1 MQFLSSLPYPGRPIC
16 RELPVTR
23 QVIKLGSSSIAS
35 GDGLALDVI
44 AGLVSQIAT
53 AQRAGH
59 EIILVTSGAARL
71 GWRLLSFEGP
81 TAGAA
86 PALRALVE
94 SVRSLIPEA
103 ADLGQPPGMVSGAG
117 GAASAAITPL

>member
-1 MQFLSSLPYPGRPIC
+1 
-16 RELPVTR
+16 VTR

-44 AGLVSQIAT
+44 AGLVAQIAT

-71 GWRLLSFEGP
+71 GRRLGEML
-81 TAGAA
+81 TAGSVRVGELAA
-86 PALRALVE
+86 VTALFALVTL
-94 SVRSLIPEA
+94 SL
-103 ADLGQPPGMVSGAG
+103 AG
-117 GAASAAITPL
+117 GAYNPFIYFRF